1 MAVVST
7 GQITLYDHNDAA
19 PITAFLSPS
28 KGLSQVYSKDES
40 TTSYLPDYTST
51 PNVITAYVYVNGV
64 NVVNNL
70 ANRKWGTTL
79 GGSDLGTNVSSI
91 SKNTNIN
98 PANPQYNIYFEGDY
112 TDPVTGLV
120 THVNAML
127 TLNCVKSGTNAVF
140 VQVNGQLVI
149 EPNPTG
155 GTKNTATVSADLM
168 RAGGVDN
175 TGITYKWFRSPFA
188 AADQLDANHADVVAG
203 KFAFKNTAGSTASAP
218 ADGTW
223 ADVKTLVVREDAIND
238 IGLFM
243 VQAKDADGNVYQ
255 AYFQVYDVSDPYEV
269 TILASNGQVFQN
281 GVGSKTL
288 TPSVKYGATVIDIT
302 NFTFTWKLYDKNG
315 KKSGFIDTARTSAAK
330 TISSHTTGSGA
341 VFTLSSALAAAP
353 VAGDVIRVISADGLK
368 IESFEVASATT
379 TAITI
384 RAPQNGFSSNY
395 PASTSDYAGGKLWLY
410 VGNGATAGQKTTSG
424 AASCAVTGDDIDGMG
439 VVYCDAINPNF

>member
-91 SKNTNIN
+91 SKNTNID

-127 TLNCVKSGTNAVF
+127 TLNCVKSG
-140 VQVNGQLVI
+140 
-149 EPNPTG
+149 PMPCSCRSTG
-155 GTKNTATVSADLM
+155 SSSSSRTRLGHQEHRHRVG
-168 RAGGVDN
+168 RPHAGGRYRQHGHHVQMVPQP
-175 TGITYKWFRSPFA
+175 IA
-188 AADQLDANHADVVAG
+188 AADQLDANHADVVAANSPLKTLRG
-203 KFAFKNTAGSTASAP
+203 PPPRPP

-223 ADVKTLVVREDAIND
+223 ADVKTLIVREDAVDD

-243 VQAKDADGNVYQ
+243 VQAKDADGNIYQ
-255 AYFQVYDVSDPYEV
+255 TYFQIYDVSDPYEV

-281 GVGSKTL
+281 GNGSKTL
-288 TPSVKYGATVIDIT
+288 TPSVKYGNTVIDIT

-341 VFTLSSALAAAP
+341 VFTISSALAAAP

-384 RAPQNGFSSNY
+384 RAPQNGYSSNY

>member
-91 SKNTNIN
+91 SKNTNID

-175 TGITYKWFRSPFA
+175 TGVTYKWFRSPFA

-203 KFAFKNTAGSTASAP
+203 KFTFKNTAGSTVSSP

-223 ADVKTLVVREDAIND
+223 ADVKTLVIREDAIND

-243 VQAKDADGNVYQ
+243 VQAKDADGNIYQ
-255 AYFQVYDVSDPYEV
+255 TYFQIYDVSDPYEV

-281 GVGSKTL
+281 GNGSKTL
-288 TPSVKYGATVIDIT
+288 TPSVKYGASVIDIT
-302 NFTFTWKLYDKNG
+302 NFQFTWKLYDRNG

-341 VFTLSSALAAAP
+341 VFTISSALASAP

-368 IESFEVASATT
+368 VESFEVASATT

-395 PASTSDYAGGKLWLY
+395 PSATSDYANGKLWLY
-410 VGNGATAGQKTTSG
+410 VGNGATAGQKTTTGS
-424 AASCAVTGDDIDGMG
+424 ATCSVTGDDIDGLG

>member
-19 PITAFLSPS
+19 PITTFLSAS
-28 KGLSQVYSKDES
+28 KGLSQVYTKDES
-40 TTSYLPDYTST
+40 TTSYSPDYTAT

-64 NVVNNL
+64 NVVGNL

-91 SKNTNIN
+91 NKSTNID
-98 PANPQYNIYFEGDY
+98 PANPTYNVYFEGDY

-120 THVNAML
+120 THVNAMI

-155 GTKNTATVSADLM
+155 GAKNTATVSADLM
-168 RAGGVDN
+168 RAAGIDN
-175 TGITYKWFRSPFA
+175 SGITYKWFKSPYA
-188 AADQLDANHADVVAG
+188 AANQLDANHADVVAG
-203 KFAFKNTAGSTASAP
+203 KYAFKNTAGSSVSAP

-223 ADVKTLVVREDAIND
+223 ADVKTLVVREDAVSD
-238 IGLFM
+238 IGLYM
-243 VQAKDADGNVYQ
+243 VQAKDADGNIYQ
-255 AYFQVYDVSDPYEV
+255 TYFQIYDVSDPYEV

-281 GVGSKTL
+281 GNGSKTL
-288 TPSVKYGATVIDIT
+288 TPSVKYGNTVIDIT

-384 RAPQNGFSSNY
+384 RAPQNGYSSNY

-424 AASCAVTGDDIDGMG
+424 AASCAVIGDDIDGMG
-439 VVYCDAINPNF
+439 VVYCNAINPNF